1 MWAERNCAV
10 RTDTAVRGEGRRK
23 DPSFFFEGGRR
34 KWQWWEEEEEE
45 NRKGFSAKSRFYCL
59 WEEGGGEPR
68 WATGGRDPLLFRT
81 CEMAHISHIPRD
93 VCFLWEMFGFVHL
106 DIRPCQLVWA
116 ALARVQ
122 HLEAKNHS
130 QILLRS
136 SFFRLP
142 RCLSRGEGRRK

>member
-1 MWAERNCAV
+1 MAVVGGGGGGGKQERIFRQVAV
-10 RTDTAVRGEGRRK
+10 LLLVGRR
-23 DPSFFFEGGRR
+23 R
-34 KWQWWEEEEEE
+34 EE
-45 NRKGFSAKSRFYCL
+45 
-59 WEEGGGEPR
+59 EPR

-81 CEMAHISHIPRD
+81 CEMAHISHLPRD
-93 VCFLWEMFGFVHL
+93 VWFLWEMFGFVHL
-106 DIRPCQLVWA
+106 DIRSCQLVWD

-130 QILLRS
+130 QSLLRS